1 MYISIFM
8 ILFNIFCLYIFKSIK
23 SGENDYSKEKN
34 RFYKLK
40 IKHFLKCA
48 NIGYIIIY
56 LIYYSLIYIFVGL
69 SCMDFLYINLLLF
82 ILNIVVFITVD
93 GLLKIKSNR
102 FKLIDKKVIDNKSKL
117 LLICL
122 YILFMIEKV
131 SYNYTLT
138 GEDIVSKHNFLFNHN
153 LFLRIITTFIIFST
167 ITFIINLLINNKEYC
182 TYTYNKEHYLDDAK
196 FYNKI
201 DIKKGFNHLVY
212 LTAYIVFFYI
222 NIPFI
227 FIFYIL
233 LIGFLIYLIKRK
245 IKKIN
250 NESDKLYKSISL
262 LKNKP
267 GIIYPF
273 EFVRDILLL
282 KKMVIFTIMLFYST
296 IIYYGLGESIF
307 TYTAMI
313 MYIYLLY
320 TIISDKLYLIKYI
333 SSLNEK
339 FINKNKY
346 TIKENKNI
354 NYIDTIKIFNIT
366 LYRLIIVDTITYESN
381 IIIYDP
387 EYRID
392 NIDIR
397 INKSNIY
404 DYITLE
410 KKLYEEE

>member
-1 MYISIFM
+1 
-8 ILFNIFCLYIFKSIK
+8 
-23 SGENDYSKEKN
+23 
-34 RFYKLK
+34 
-40 IKHFLKCA
+40 
-48 NIGYIIIY
+48 
-56 LIYYSLIYIFVGL
+56 
-69 SCMDFLYINLLLF
+69 
-82 ILNIVVFITVD
+82 
-93 GLLKIKSNR
+93 
-102 FKLIDKKVIDNKSKL
+102 
-117 LLICL
+117 
-122 YILFMIEKV
+122 
-131 SYNYTLT
+131 
-138 GEDIVSKHNFLFNHN
+138 
-153 LFLRIITTFIIFST
+153 
-167 ITFIINLLINNKEYC
+167 
-182 TYTYNKEHYLDDAK
+182 
-196 FYNKI
+196 
-201 DIKKGFNHLVY
+201 
-212 LTAYIVFFYI
+212 
-222 NIPFI
+222 
-227 FIFYIL
+227 
-233 LIGFLIYLIKRK
+233 
-245 IKKIN
+245 
-250 NESDKLYKSISL
+250 
-262 LKNKP
+262 
-267 GIIYPF
+267 
-273 EFVRDILLL
+273 
-282 KKMVIFTIMLFYST
+282 MLFYST